1 MKRIAAL
8 AVAVASL
15 ALGVASATAGDGQTT
30 VDTFPVSF
38 LLTSD
43 GCPNLAHGTVIQGS
57 GTETSATL
65 TKTDA
70 HGNTIVSN
78 RSIARGTATDQHGGS
93 YTFLYF
99 NQFSVSNSRSH
110 PDVFTGRM
118 VDTFTLVGG
127 HGPAH
132 LSNGFVANITTD
144 LATFFTFDPIS
155 SFGDPIDFA
164 IGAAICDPL

>member
-1 MKRIAAL
+1 MAAF
-8 AVAVASL
+8 AVAVAAF
-15 ALGVASATAGDGQTT
+15 ALGAASATAGDGQTT

-38 LLTSD
+38 VLTSD
-43 GCPNLAHGTVIQGS
+43 GCPNLAHGTVIEGS
-57 GTETSATL
+57 GTETSVTV

-70 HGNTIVSN
+70 HGTTTESN
-78 RSIARGTATDQHGGS
+78 RAIARGTATDQHGGS
-93 YTFLYF
+93 YAFFYF
-99 NQFSVSNSRSH
+99 NEFRVANSHAH

-118 VDTFTLVGG
+118 VDTFTLGG

-132 LSNGFVANITTD
+132 LSNGFVADITTD

-164 IGAAICDPL
+164 TGAAICDPL